1 PGVPL
6 RQPGLRGT
14 GRGRAG
20 AAGVRPAHPTGDHGH
35 RRTGPPRARRRPR
48 LPPAAH
54 RRRHA
59 ARLRR
64 RRAGEPAEPAPHRAR
79 RRAEHGR
86 RPAARAVAARAGRHR
101 DGRRGRRRRGGTGTA
116 RPARVRARRGGAGPR
131 RGFDRDRVLTAMAA
145 RVFLLG
151 GTSYTGKSTT
161 ARALADRLGW
171 DCVSTDRLGRH
182 PGRPW
187 ADDGPVPDHV
197 LRHYRT
203 LPVDELTAGQL
214 RHYERL
220 WPAVADLVTARI
232 HAASRYAEAG
242 DDQRAVVDSFVGRTL
257 G

>member
-1 PGVPL
+1 
-6 RQPGLRGT
+6 
-14 GRGRAG
+14 
-20 AAGVRPAHPTGDHGH
+20 
-35 RRTGPPRARRRPR
+35 
-48 LPPAAH
+48 
-54 RRRHA
+54 
-59 ARLRR
+59 
-64 RRAGEPAEPAPHRAR
+64 
-79 RRAEHGR
+79 
-86 RPAARAVAARAGRHR
+86 
-101 DGRRGRRRRGGTGTA
+101 
-116 RPARVRARRGGAGPR
+116 
-131 RGFDRDRVLTAMAA
+131 MAA

-257 G
+257 GYQRAVVAAVRRHHLPTVEVDETTSTDALVARCLRLAASH